1 MYYYTAFDNKI
12 LLQQIVIHKEKIILA
27 WTFSQILIKPIM
39 KFLTSPPSPLQPPHL
54 LPFSDD
60 NMKTWK
66 KCRLRFCFSI

>member
-12 LLQQIVIHKEKIILA
+12 LLQQIVILKEKIILA

-39 KFLTSPPSPLQPPHL
+39 KFLTPSLPLAAPHL

-60 NMKTWK
+60 NMKTWE
-66 KCRLRFCFSI
+66 KCRLIFCFSI